1 VWIGAAG
8 VKTRVTTRLVGEVYG
23 AGASAVNS
31 VTWHPAAGL
40 TTVERSPLA
49 TRHSP
54 LKMRLTIAGLAAM
67 LSATPALARAQSRPA
82 TPSPELARADSLYGR
97 QDYTAAA
104 KAYRTVLA
112 ATPNDGRA
120 WYRLGYSLSTLYDN
134 AGAADAF
141 EHSAAIGH
149 QLLAM
154 YNAAAMHARLGHRDR
169 ALAWLDSTLAGG
181 FSGDSILRNDAD
193 FATLRADS
201 AFQRRVAT
209 AERAFRPCQSRAE
222 SHLFDFW
229 IGEWDVTTPQGQPAG
244 KSSVQQILSQC
255 VIFEN
260 WTDRQGGQGKSFNA
274 YNVDYDM
281 WQQFWTDQYGRVTEY
296 RESERTPEKGL
307 RFLAHQGTPQHQTQI
322 RMTFTP
328 IDAKTVRQFGET
340 STDGGKSWTTSFD
353 LYYHRRGA

>member
-1 VWIGAAG
+1 
-8 VKTRVTTRLVGEVYG
+8 
-23 AGASAVNS
+23 
-31 VTWHPAAGL
+31 
-40 TTVERSPLA
+40 
-49 TRHSP
+49 
-54 LKMRLTIAGLAAM
+54 MRLTILTLAGMLAA
-67 LSATPALARAQSRPA
+67 APALVHAQSRPA
-82 TPSPELARADSLYGR
+82 TPSPELLRADSLYAR
-97 QDYTAAA
+97 QDFTGSA
-104 KAYRTVLA
+104 KAYRAALA
-112 ATPNDGRA
+112 GTPNDGRA
-120 WYRLGYSLSTLYDN
+120 WYRLGISLSNVHDN
-134 AGAADAF
+134 AGAAEAF
-141 EHSAAIGH
+141 ERSVAIGH

-169 ALAWLDSTLAGG
+169 ALAWLDSTLAAG

-193 FATLRADS
+193 FASLRADS

-209 AERAFRPCQSRAE
+209 AERAFRPCQSRPE

-229 IGEWDVTTPQGQPAG
+229 IGEWDVTGPQGQPAG

-274 YNVDYDM
+274 YNVDYNR

-307 RFLAHQGTPQHQTQI
+307 RFLAHQGPPDHQMLI

-328 IDAKTVRQFGET
+328 IDANTVRQFGET
-340 STDGGKSWTTSFD
+340 STDNGKTWTTSFD
-353 LYYHRRGA
+353 LMYRRR